1 MSGRGRKFINRL
13 ILSLLGIAWI
23 AGVSSYWSFNAPLLP
38 TTTLPASDSHQFLGI
53 NRDGVLVLGQQGE
66 SSGEGEPSVVT
77 GPVRY
82 WDPIKSQFE
91 QEVLTKDDRIL
102 GTHFGERD
110 LAAIEKNGN
119 LSIVELPTGRVLFS
133 RPSDGKR
140 RRVHFSPDQR
150 LVIFQT
156 DHQILICEIDGGKV
170 VHEETDNEHP
180 LWADFVGD
188 SLVSVARNLGPNSAH
203 GSIQTKY
210 WNSRSW
216 MPDERLSGRHVL
228 HVSPDNRFVVTF
240 NPDFHSGPLDK
251 SIFDLQRGEFIPA
264 PPEGFDGLFGTSFS
278 PDGSELIRLTGTRWH
293 VDIARWR
300 IADQKTIQPV
310 RNAQDDGYGDIS
322 KDGRFVVFHP
332 FRLSRLLDFPVPDG
346 VVDFLKRL
354 GIQRPVGL
362 SSYEN
367 VVVIAEAA
375 TGRVFGVI
383 DQLDANQPNG
393 VTESTAV
400 APQGIV
406 MYGSSTNGRH
416 NIATRFFTVP
426 PRQNWISLILWLSLP
441 PLILFGAI
449 QLLGR
454 LNKQSSPA
462 KK

>member
-1 MSGRGRKFINRL
+1 
-13 ILSLLGIAWI
+13 
-23 AGVSSYWSFNAPLLP
+23 
-38 TTTLPASDSHQFLGI
+38 
-53 NRDGVLVLGQQGE
+53 
-66 SSGEGEPSVVT
+66 
-77 GPVRY
+77 
-82 WDPIKSQFE
+82 
-91 QEVLTKDDRIL
+91 
-102 GTHFGERD
+102 
-110 LAAIEKNGN
+110 
-119 LSIVELPTGRVLFS
+119 
-133 RPSDGKR
+133 
-140 RRVHFSPDQR
+140 
-150 LVIFQT
+150 
-156 DHQILICEIDGGKV
+156 
-170 VHEETDNEHP
+170 
-180 LWADFVGD
+180 
-188 SLVSVARNLGPNSAH
+188 
-203 GSIQTKY
+203 
-210 WNSRSW
+210 
-216 MPDERLSGRHVL
+216 
-228 HVSPDNRFVVTF
+228 
-240 NPDFHSGPLDK
+240 
-251 SIFDLQRGEFIPA
+251 
-264 PPEGFDGLFGTSFS
+264 
-278 PDGSELIRLTGTRWH
+278 
-293 VDIARWR
+293 
-300 IADQKTIQPV
+300 
-310 RNAQDDGYGDIS
+310 
-322 KDGRFVVFHP
+322 
-332 FRLSRLLDFPVPDG
+332 